1 MAIVAK
7 SQDVSPTA
15 PVARRPGRP
24 RSAEKETAIVEA
36 AQHLFMERGF
46 EGASVDAIADAA
58 GVSKATVYAR
68 FGDKEALLATAIRT
82 KCASFLDEALNLA
95 HMPAGTF
102 RERLIILGQRFLAL
116 VTDGDAV
123 AMHRLMMNEME
134 RNSHLPQLFFDTAIV
149 PTLTRFSKLI
159 EDETRKGTIAVAD
172 PVEAAWQF
180 LGMVKGEDH
189 MRAMFG
195 LPLRSADAVRRHVTA
210 CVDVFL
216 AAHKP
221 AADQNDA

>member
-1 MAIVAK
+1 MLAK
-7 SQDVSPTA
+7 PKSSTDEPVNGA
-15 PVARRPGRP
+15 PAARRPGRP
-24 RSAEKETAIVEA
+24 RSAEKESAIVGA

-68 FGDKEALLATAIRT
+68 FGDKEALLAAAIQT
-82 KCASFLDEALNLA
+82 KCASFLDEALNVENT
-95 HMPAGTF
+95 PGGSF
-102 RERLIILGQRFLAL
+102 RERLVIMGQRFLAL
-116 VTDGDAV
+116 VTDSDAV

-134 RNSHLPQLFFDTAIV
+134 RNTHLPQLFFDTAIV
-149 PTLTRFSKLI
+149 PTLTRFAKLI
-159 EDETRKGTIAVAD
+159 EDEAREGTIAADD

-195 LPLRSADAVRRHVTA
+195 LPARDAEAIRRHVTA

-216 AAHKP
+216 TAHKP
-221 AADQNDA
+221 AALLT